1 MAISDQH
8 STDYEFADLQI
19 EVGGV
24 RLDSY
29 IYGSAELASDPGYS
43 FYVKSITLPGST
55 LEPFPKPG
63 RLSRDR
69 IEASVT
75 IKRPAPDDMTPYAV
89 LFRLLEAAIYS
100 DRAASEAW
108 ADETLMAAE

>member
-8 STDYEFADLQI
+8 STDYGFSDLQI

-29 IYGSAELASDPGYS
+29 IYGSAELASDPGYT

-55 LEPFPKPG
+55 LEPFPKPR

-69 IEASVT
+69 IEAKLTLTKPSATDVST
-75 IKRPAPDDMTPYAV
+75 NAV

-100 DRAASEAW
+100 DPAASEAW